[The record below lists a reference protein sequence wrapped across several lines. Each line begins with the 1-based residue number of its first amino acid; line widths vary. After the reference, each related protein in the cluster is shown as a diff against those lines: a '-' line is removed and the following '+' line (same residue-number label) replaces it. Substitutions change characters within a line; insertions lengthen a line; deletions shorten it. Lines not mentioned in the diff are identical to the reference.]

1 MSFANAYHGD
11 DRSEGKP
18 DSREEDR
25 QGERPAPDGGDSE
38 PEKIV
43 DEDWKAR
50 VREEQEQLRRED
62 KEVEEKRRIV
72 RTLRPDFMSLV
83 SGLAAEA
90 LIHLGQAEGP
100 AGEKTKVN
108 IDAARY
114 TIDTLQMLEEKTKGN
129 LTQEESKGLAGI
141 LHELRL
147 RFVDA
152 AGRKKG

>member
-1 MSFANAYHGD
+1 MSFANAHHGD
-11 DRSEGKP
+11 DRREAESDSGEG
-18 DSREEDR
+18 RR
-25 QGERPAPDGGDSE
+25 NERPAPDGEDSE
-38 PEKIV
+38 SEKIV

-50 VREEQEQLRRED
+50 VREEQQQLRRED
-62 KEVEEKRRIV
+62 KEVEEKRRIL
-72 RTLRPDFMSLV
+72 RTLRPDFTSLV

-100 AGEKTKVN
+100 AGEETKVN